1 MLDQTNTSIRED
13 FAASQINL
21 DLLSYQKNPRVMPS
35 SLRKLFEALKTIP
48 PSSIESERTF
58 SVTGFYI
65 TKFRC
70 SLGDQSINALVFLKH
85 IFQKEQQEK
94 DKNFYIS
101 KLVPKIRP
109 AKSTLRFSLILFLNR
124 YSQVSIK
131 RASLFNRDLRV
142 DEVFLLQYEC
152 SMLPKFHSLF

>member
-1 MLDQTNTSIRED
+1 
-13 FAASQINL
+13 
-21 DLLSYQKNPRVMPS
+21 MPS

-85 IFQKEQQEK
+85 IRTVALQFLELKWC
-94 DKNFYIS
+94 
-101 KLVPKIRP
+101 
-109 AKSTLRFSLILFLNR
+109 STSF
-124 YSQVSIK
+124 
-131 RASLFNRDLRV
+131 
-142 DEVFLLQYEC
+142 DEFT
-152 SMLPKFHSLF
+152 S